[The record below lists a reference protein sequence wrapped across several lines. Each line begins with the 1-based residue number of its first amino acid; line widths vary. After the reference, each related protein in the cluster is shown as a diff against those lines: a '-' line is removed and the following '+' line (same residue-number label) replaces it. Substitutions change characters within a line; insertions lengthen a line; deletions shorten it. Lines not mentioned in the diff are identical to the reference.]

1 MSVFLHHCTCV
12 YLCFDYTMFFEN
24 VSDFSKLVMIFD
36 ILAGR
41 LELFLRLM
49 LFRPE
54 LWRDTSERKLK

>member
-1 MSVFLHHCTCV
+1 
-12 YLCFDYTMFFEN
+12 MFFEN
-24 VSDFSKLVMIFD
+24 VSDFSKLVIIFD
-36 ILAGR
+36 ILVGR

>member
-1 MSVFLHHCTCV
+1 MYHYTRV

-36 ILAGR
+36 ILVGR